1 MCALFVLFDQVIIL
15 PDRED
20 TKSNLALLDIAA
32 GHFSRIE
39 YASNGSLPGSLVAEF
54 AYIARQYVN
63 ETAIE
68 RQQHSFTG
76 DKPSS
81 IRNDG
86 LSSTLLSSDIV
97 LPPGPS
103 NLLLMDGSI
112 SSGFVSLASI
122 PLSRFRS

>member
-76 DKPSS
+76 EKTSS
-81 IRNDG
+81 IRIEG
-86 LSSTLLSSDIV
+86 LSSTLLSSETV
-97 LPPGPS
+97 LAPEPA
-103 NLLLMDGSI
+103 NLLLMDGSL
-112 SSGFVSLASI
+112 SSGFVSLVWYF
-122 PLSRFRS
+122 P